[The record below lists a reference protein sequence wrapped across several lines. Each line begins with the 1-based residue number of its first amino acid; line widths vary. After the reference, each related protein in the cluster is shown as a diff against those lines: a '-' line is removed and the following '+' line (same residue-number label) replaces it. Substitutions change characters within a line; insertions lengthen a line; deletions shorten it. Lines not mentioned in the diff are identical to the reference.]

1 MAGWRDNAHHIGWC
15 RTHQM
20 PLLSYFCFCDSGISL
35 GMTSLFFLL
44 ESLRQELAEQR
55 SASEQQKALEVLQ
68 NEQRAL
74 GPLGK
79 WQCSGNNTNHTFIA
93 QVSALPLPTP

>member
-1 MAGWRDNAHHIGWC
+1 
-15 RTHQM
+15 
-20 PLLSYFCFCDSGISL
+20 
-35 GMTSLFFLL
+35 MTSLFFLL

-68 NEQRAL
+68 NEQRAS

-79 WQCSGNNTNHTFIA
+79 WQCSGNGTNHTFTA
-93 QVSALPLPTP
+93 EVSALPLPTP